1 MRYKHIV
8 FSVISI
14 SLTIATAKFCKSKT
28 AGFTICKVQDNFDLS
43 ESKNEEIIPPE
54 IVTLLDQPY
63 SYLAKGKQ
71 SFVFASEDGKY
82 VLKLFTDHYQRKV
95 HFFSLLS
102 HIPFFTKWAEGK
114 IEYNKYK
121 LHATFE
127 SYSIALNKLKEE
139 TGILYVHTSPKQ
151 YSPLLIHI
159 IDRLGI
165 RHKIPIKKSAFLI
178 QKRAEP
184 FYTNLLSL
192 KQKGDDQTAK
202 VLIDSLFNL
211 LIARFNKGIFDKDP
225 LLRSNF
231 GFIDSQAVE
240 FDVGSFSENPT
251 MKDPAVYTQEIVKIT
266 TNLRRW
272 LEINY
277 TELLP
282 ELENQ
287 YQSKLKLEPIN

>member
-1 MRYKHIV
+1 MRYKLFV

-14 SLTIATAKFCKSKT
+14 ALTLATAKFCKNKT

-43 ESKNEEIIPPE
+43 ESENGENIPTE
-54 IVTLLDQPY
+54 IVRLLDQPY

-82 VLKLFTDHYQRKV
+82 VLKLFANRYQRKAQV
-95 HFFSLLS
+95 YSLLC
-102 HIPFFTKWAEGK
+102 HIPFFNAWAKEK
-114 IEYNKYK
+114 LEYNKYK

-151 YSPLLIHI
+151 EASLPIHI
-159 IDRLGI
+159 IDRIGI
-165 RHKIPIKKSAFLI
+165 HHKIPIKKSAFLI

-202 VLIDSLFNL
+202 AQLDSLFNL
-211 LIARFNKGIFDKDP
+211 LITRFNKGIFDNDP

-231 GFIDSQAVE
+231 GFIDSCAVE
-240 FDVGSFSENPT
+240 IDVGSFSENPS
-251 MKDPAVYTQEIVKIT
+251 MQDPAIYTKEIVRIT
-266 TNLRRW
+266 TSLRRW
-272 LEINY
+272 LEENY
-277 TELLP
+277 TELLA

-287 YQSKLKLEPIN
+287 YQTKLTLEPIN